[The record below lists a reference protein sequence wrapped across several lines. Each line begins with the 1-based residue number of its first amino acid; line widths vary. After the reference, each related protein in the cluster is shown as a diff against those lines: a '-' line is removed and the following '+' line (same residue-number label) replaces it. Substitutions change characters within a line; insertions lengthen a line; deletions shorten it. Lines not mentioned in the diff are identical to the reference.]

1 MKKPKQPKP
10 TTVDFETFGIE
21 SRPKYPPVPVGV
33 SIKQWGKAPRYYAW
47 GHRLGN
53 NSTWSEAKK
62 ALEEAWKNPDGVL
75 FQNGKFDVDVA
86 EVHMGLPIPSWDKI
100 HDTMFLLFLDD
111 PHQRELGLKP
121 SSVRLLDMPSDE
133 QDAVADW
140 LVKNQPIPGIKIG
153 RGKNSKHPPG
163 TFIAYA
169 PGALVGTYANGDTVR
184 TEKIFDLLWQKTVER
199 GMLQSYD
206 RERRLMPILLESER
220 NGVRVDHERLRR
232 DVETYTNW
240 MQTIDAWV
248 RKQLGNPLFPES
260 KGSST
265 MVPLNI
271 DSGAQLAE
279 ALIRAK
285 KADPSL
291 MGVTAGGA
299 IQTNKAAL
307 SAGVTD
313 KVMAGVLKYRAQL
326 KTCLGTFMTTWLA
339 MADASGE
346 FIFTTWN
353 QVKGDVGTRT
363 GRLSSTPN
371 FQNIPKEFSQ
381 IFQDLRDAVVKE
393 LTKHLPKCPW
403 PDLPPLPLCRSY
415 VVPYGDDHILI
426 GRDYSQQEP
435 RILAHFEGGELQEQ
449 YINNPWID
457 YHDNA
462 KEHLERV
469 MGRKYERKPVKNI
482 NLGII
487 YGQGVGSLAEKNG
500 STVEETRE
508 IRDAI
513 YNLYPGLKA
522 MYQDMKFRA
531 KADQPIR
538 TWGGREYYCEP
549 PALINGRIMHFDY
562 KMVNVLV
569 QGSAA
574 DCTKEAVIRFYEV
587 VKRKGNRGWKILL
600 QVHDEIVISVPKED
614 FYDAMEELRL
624 CMESV
629 EFDVQILSEGA
640 FSVANW
646 ASMKD
651 FDKKGKQVDVL
662 G

>member
-1 MKKPKQPKP
+1 MKQPKP

-33 SIKQWGKAPRYYAW
+33 SIKEWGKAPRYYAW
-47 GHRLGN
+47 GHRSKN
-53 NSTWSEAKK
+53 NSTWGEAKK
-62 ALEEAWKNPDGVL
+62 ALEKAWSNPDGVL

-86 EVHMGLPIPSWDKI
+86 EVHMGLPIPKWDKI

-111 PHQRELGLKP
+111 PHQKELGLKP
-121 SSVRLLDMPSDE
+121 SSVRLLNMPSEE
-133 QDAVADW
+133 QDAVAEW
-140 LVKNQPIPGIKIG
+140 LATNHPIPGIKIG
-153 RGKNSKHPPG
+153 RSKNSKNPPG
-163 TFIAYA
+163 KYIAYA
-169 PGALVGTYANGDTVR
+169 PGNLVGTYANGDSIR
-184 TEKIFDLLWQKTVER
+184 TEKLFELLWKKTVDR
-199 GMLQSYD
+199 GMLEAYN

-220 NGVRVDHERLRR
+220 NGVRVDYDRLKR
-232 DVETYTNW
+232 DVDNYASW
-240 MQTIDAWV
+240 MLTIEEWV
-248 RKQLGNPLFPES
+248 RKQLGNPMFPES
-260 KGSST
+260 RGSSK
-265 MVPLNI
+265 MEPLNL

-299 IQTNKAAL
+299 IQTNKEAL

-313 KVMAGVLKYRAQL
+313 KVMAAVLKYRAQL
-326 KTCLGTFMTTWLA
+326 KTCLGTFMLPWLA
-339 MADASGE
+339 MAHASGG

-353 QVKGDVGTRT
+353 QVKAEAGTRT

-371 FQNIPKEFSQ
+371 FQNIPKEFTQ
-381 IFQDLRDAVVKE
+381 IFKDPKDV
-393 LTKHLPKCPW
+393 LTKHLPVCPW
-403 PDLPPLPLCRSY
+403 SDLPALPLCRGY
-415 VVPYGDDHILI
+415 IIPYSDDEILL

-449 YINNPWID
+449 YENDPWID

-469 MGRKYERKPVKNI
+469 MGRRYDRKPVKNI

-513 YNLYPGLKA
+513 YNLYPGLKD
-522 MYQDMKFRA
+522 MYNDMKARA
-531 KADQPIR
+531 KADEPIK

-549 PALINGRIMHFDY
+549 PALVKGRIMHFDY

-574 DCTKEAVIRFYEV
+574 DCTKEAVIRFYTDV
-587 VKRKGNRGWKILL
+587 IVRKGNRGWKILL
-600 QVHDEIVISVPKED
+600 QVHDEIVISVPKSD
-614 FYDAMEELRL
+614 FYEAMEELRL

-629 EFDVQILSEGA
+629 EFDVKILSEGA
-640 FSVANW
+640 FSALNW

-651 FDKKGKQVDVL
+651 FDKKGKQVNVMD
-662 G
+662 